1 MTFPPIIENIL
12 PGSGE
17 YEFHDEKSRKF
28 WRVEPVKDVEPFANY
43 RITWGRIG
51 TEGQSQEVPRATAA
65 KRIREKV
72 TKGYELVKGYAEDV
86 RKREQTEAKARVEE
100 KRKNKLEQTTF
111 LEELFKIS

>member
-1 MTFPPIIENIL
+1 MSDNIL

-17 YEFHDEKSRKF
+17 YEFARDGSSKF
-28 WRVEPVKDVEPFANY
+28 WRCEPVRDDEPYGSY

-51 TEGQSQEVPRATAA
+51 TEGQSQVAPRETAA

-72 TKGYELVKGYAEDV
+72 SKGYELVMPYAEDV
-86 RKREQTEAKARVEE
+86 RKKEQLEAQKRVKE
-100 KRKNKLEQTTF
+100 KREAQQAATNF

>member
-1 MTFPPIIENIL
+1 MAQNIL

-17 YEFHDEKSRKF
+17 YEFHDDKSRKF
-28 WRVEPVKDVEPFANY
+28 WRCEPVRDSEPFGDY

-51 TEGQSQEVPRATAA
+51 TEGQSQEIPRATAA

-72 TKGYELVKGYAEDV
+72 SKGYVLVKGYAEDV
-86 RKREQTEAKARVEE
+86 RKKEQREAQERVKE
-100 KRKNKLEQTTF
+100 KREASKAATTF